1 MIAKNITIAIGN
13 QKGGVG
19 KTTSTACI
27 GAALVLRGKRV
38 LLVDLDAQ
46 QNLTF
51 TLTQNEDPETSIYDT
66 LSKTNRCL
74 SFPS

>member
-1 MIAKNITIAIGN
+1 MEVKNITIAIGN

-19 KTTSTACI
+19 KTTSTACM
-27 GAALVLRGKRV
+27 GAALALRGKRV

-51 TLTQNEDPETSIYDT
+51 TLTIDT
-66 LSKTNRCL
+66 H
-74 SFPS
+74 P

>member
-1 MIAKNITIAIGN
+1 MKGNNLTIAIGN

-27 GAALVLRGKRV
+27 GAALALQGRRV
-38 LLVDLDAQ
+38 LLIDLDAQ

-51 TLTQNEDPETSIYDT
+51 TLTQN
-66 LSKTNRCL
+66 
-74 SFPS
+74 